1 MTEFMTRRFTA
12 MGTYTKPFC
21 TMAGQCWLPRAA
33 FDELLGGQLLEAAE
47 IDDKH
52 IAQIDFADDGLF
64 HFFVPKEDV
73 AIVEEHVAVEGYCNG
88 LAISGIFAEPVFLR
102 VPLAEFKRIN
112 GGIGQPS
119 LPHGIIAVAEYV
131 FYELHGVSFL

>member
-1 MTEFMTRRFTA
+1 

-21 TMAGQCWLPRAA
+21 TMAGQCWLPRACPSWTQRSMSCS
-33 FDELLGGQLLEAAE
+33 GGQLLEAAE